1 MKITIHDRTYSS
13 FCIDDNLSNQN
24 EVDPINLK
32 LFNGDEFSYTD
43 SGFNLINSPTR
54 NAPYLT
60 GILNLDDNK
69 TFGRTRNQKRLMYKC
84 SPDDKKL
91 PSFLIPYDIDVKFNK
106 KHKNKFIIFKFDE
119 WNKFD
124 AHPIGLIIETIGNVD
139 DIESIFSYNLYSK
152 HLLHSIKSFTKQ
164 TNQLCKQPHSNTTH
178 ECKSFVFSIDPHNC
192 QDFDDAFSV
201 EFSNNKYCVSVFIAD
216 VFSNIEK
223 HQLWDSFTE
232 RVSTIYL
239 PNKRLPMIPQQYT
252 HTFCSLNQNK
262 ISKSICVKSYFN
274 ADGTPDDSMNSIY
287 FTDVFVNKNFEY
299 EEQSLLD
306 NADYSKLLH
315 LTQLIEVSSQRENLD
330 LILRSSNADKVEPN
344 TKDSHEL
351 VSFWMVK
358 TNYFISDFLTKS
370 KQGIFRKSTI
380 TNDFKNNIFDRNVVS
395 AQYVSFDDIELND
408 LKIYTHA
415 TSPIRRIPDLLNQ
428 CIIHSII
435 CPSSFSTEA
444 SNFILYW
451 RSRLDF
457 INKSMKSIRKV
468 QSECRLLDFFHNKPN
483 IHEQTFEGIILQKK
497 IYDEFS
503 FTYTVFVK
511 ELKVY
516 SKMRSNIELNEL
528 SVILVCYYYL
538 SLKEKK
544 VRCAL
549 KRLV

>member
-13 FCIDDNLSNQN
+13 FCVDDNLSNQN

-43 SGFNLINSPTR
+43 SVFNLINSPTR

-106 KHKNKFIIFKFDE
+106 KHKNKFILFKFDE
-119 WNKFD
+119 WNKLD
-124 AHPIGLIIETIGNVD
+124 AHPTGLIIETIGNVD

-152 HLLHSIKSFTKQ
+152 YLLHSIKSFTKQ
-164 TNQLCKQPHSNTTH
+164 THQLCKQPHSNANITQPS
-178 ECKSFVFSIDPHNC
+178 KSFVFSIDPHNC

-201 EFSNNKYCVSVFIAD
+201 EFINNQYCVSVFIAD
-216 VFSNIEK
+216 VVSNIEK

-252 HTFCSLNQNK
+252 HTFCSLIQNK
-262 ISKSICVKSYFN
+262 FSKSICIKSYFN
-274 ADGTPDDSMNSIY
+274 ADGTPDDSMNSIH

-306 NADYSKLLH
+306 NIVYSQLLQ
-315 LTQLIEVSSQRENLD
+315 LTKLIE
-330 LILRSSNADKVEPN
+330 PT

-358 TNYFISDFLTKS
+358 TNYFIADFMNSS
-370 KQGIFRKSTI
+370 KKGIFRKSTI
-380 TNDFKNNIFDRNVVS
+380 TNDFKHNVFDRNIVS
-395 AQYVSFDDIELND
+395 AQYVSFDDTEIND

-435 CPSSFSTEA
+435 SPSSFSTDA
-444 SNFILYW
+444 SNFFIFW
-451 RSRLDF
+451 SSRLDF

-468 QSECRLLDFFHNKPN
+468 QSECRLIDFFHNKPN
-483 IHEQTFEGIILQKK
+483 IHEQSFEGVILQKK
-497 IYDEFS
+497 TYDEFS

-511 ELKVY
+511 EIKAYTKVR
-516 SKMRSNIELNEL
+516 SKKGLSVL
-528 SVILVCYYYL
+528 SVIEVSFYYL
-538 SLKEKK
+538 SLNEKK
-544 VRCAL
+544 VLCTL
-549 KRLV
+549 SD